1 MLGFLFLFLIFV
13 MGVNLCLCCK
23 EDSDDENEV
32 NIENDISNI
41 KNINDNNNN
50 YPVINNI
57 IQIPKNNEKNE
68 NIKESNKLIEQGK
81 NNKNENENIK
91 ERNKLIEQE
100 KNNKNENEIVK
111 ESNKLIE
118 QGKNNKNENENEII
132 EESTKFIEYEKSN
145 KIENNVFENENSQI
159 LIYDNENKEKKNN
172 LEQNSIN
179 VIKKQLEVIDEKNS
193 LEENE
198 EKKIKLFGLYNPR
211 FNCYLNSSLQ
221 SFFHLDRFNSFI
233 KQYEFNNNCRLT
245 NEYLNLLNQI
255 ELGKKELDPRGIK
268 KILSEEEE
276 KYKYNNQEDAN
287 EFISLFLNEMMKEVK
302 GIGIENIEKIDSPKD
317 EMTKVIFDKFERRFF
332 GKNQS
337 FLTDLFYGRYKI
349 DIYCPNN
356 HLIKVNFQRYNMIDI
371 PSNNINSSIE
381 DLLKKYQEKKIINSQ
396 IYCNECG
403 LIDKYYSKTIIYSLP
418 YYIILFLDNPIKKLE
433 KINLEVNKFF
443 EGEKKNN
450 DIYELISVIG
460 YSGNFK
466 SGHYIAK
473 CKISEDKWYEFSD
486 SYFHPINNSS
496 IVNDRDVILFYQ
508 KK

>member
-1 MLGFLFLFLIFV
+1 
-13 MGVNLCLCCK
+13 MGVVSYYCCAPYNANNN
-23 EDSDDENEV
+23 EDEIILQNDESITGIINKK
-32 NIENDISNI
+32 D
-41 KNINDNNNN
+41 NINN
-50 YPVINNI
+50 YDVIKTKINI
-57 IQIPKNNEKNE
+57 AKDNEKKQNE
-68 NIKESNKLIEQGK
+68 KIDFNEESTKIFDFK
-81 NNKNENENIK
+81 D
-91 ERNKLIEQE
+91 
-100 KNNKNENEIVK
+100 
-111 ESNKLIE
+111 
-118 QGKNNKNENENEII
+118 KNENENENEKDIHKEDTETIIYENKNEHSKEKNNKKQERIQLDTI
-132 EESTKFIEYEKSN
+132 EEKKEEIIITN
-145 KIENNVFENENSQI
+145 RENLTN
-159 LIYDNENKEKKNN
+159 
-172 LEQNSIN
+172 
-179 VIKKQLEVIDEKNS
+179 EKNEK
-193 LEENE
+193 LKEIDNQNNNEEENE
-198 EKKIKLFGLYNPR
+198 DEEIKLFGLYNPR
-211 FNCYLNSSLQ
+211 NNCYLNSSLQ

-233 KQYEFNNNCRLT
+233 KQYEFNNNCKLT

-255 ELGKKELDPRGIK
+255 ELGIKELDPRGIK

-302 GIGIENIEKIDSPKD
+302 GIGIENMEKIDSPKD
-317 EMTKVIFDKFERRFF
+317 EMTKLIFEKFERRFF

-403 LIDKYYSKTIIYSLP
+403 LIDKYYSKTTIYSLP
-418 YYIILFLDNPIKKLE
+418 YYIILFLDDPIKKLE
-433 KINLEVNKFF
+433 NKNLEVNKFF

-473 CKISEDKWYEFSD
+473 CKVSKDKWYEFSD

>member
-23 EDSDDENEV
+23 EDLDDENEV

-81 NNKNENENIK
+81 NNKNENEY
-91 ERNKLIEQE
+91 
-100 KNNKNENEIVK
+100 
-111 ESNKLIE
+111 
-118 QGKNNKNENENEII
+118 ENEII

-221 SFFHLDRFNSFI
+221 SFFHLNRFNLMI
-233 KQYEFNNNCRLT
+233 KQYEFNNNCKLT
-245 NEYLNLLNQI
+245 NEYLNLLNKI
-255 ELGKKELDPRGIK
+255 ELGEEELDPRGIK

-317 EMTKVIFDKFERRFF
+317 EMTKVIFEKFERRFF

-403 LIDKYYSKTIIYSLP
+403 LIDKYYSKTTIYSLP
-418 YYIILFLDNPIKKLE
+418 YYIILFLDDPIKKLE
-433 KINLEVNKFF
+433 NKNLEVNKFF

-473 CKISEDKWYEFSD
+473 CKVSKDQWYEFSD
-486 SYFHPINNSS
+486 SYYHEINSSS